1 MRNQTGKKEWCRL
14 PVTFIVAF
22 AVITAWAVVAC
33 NRGTAGRE
41 ETLPGRTRP
50 LLAHDWPHPRDY
62 QFAPSQFEP
71 PDPAEALV
79 TTDSGVRTYVIAD
92 SSDPI
97 VRITAALPL
106 GRLHERANE
115 AGASELVTRILTRI
129 GPADPQ
135 RPLSLRLDRLGTRF
149 EVEEALDLT
158 RISLEVLAEDWREAL
173 SLMIDILRRSDFKD
187 SFIRSY
193 RTGPGYGFSRR
204 VADKG
209 FRPKVELERILGGY
223 PLAPPEPG
231 LAVTTEGVQALVSRS
246 LRANLAVLGIGG
258 NVPRPEVV
266 AALNDL
272 TRGWEPAIALPETAS
287 FPKLD
292 REPDLVHTVD
302 TPSLEGWIAI
312 GRAVDGVPESERA
325 AVSVLAHILAI
336 RLNIAARAIRGLANK
351 TIFLLPETG
360 SGAGLLH
367 VRTGGRLESVAP
379 LVEYT
384 LDEITRIQEP
394 DDSITEEELERA
406 KGALVLGKWQEALD
420 GARQASETYAVEMA
434 RYGTTDRVLKWPEA
448 VRAVTVEQI
457 KALPSKYLARDQM
470 VTVIVGP
477 IEKIRAARHPRWPV
491 GLERLASSN

>member
-1 MRNQTGKKEWCRL
+1 M
-14 PVTFIVAF
+14 
-22 AVITAWAVVAC
+22 
-33 NRGTAGRE
+33 
-41 ETLPGRTRP
+41 
-50 LLAHDWPHPRDY
+50 
-62 QFAPSQFEP
+62 
-71 PDPAEALV
+71 
-79 TTDSGVRTYVIAD
+79 
-92 SSDPI
+92 
-97 VRITAALPL
+97 
-106 GRLHERANE
+106 
-115 AGASELVTRILTRI
+115 
-129 GPADPQ
+129 
-135 RPLSLRLDRLGTRF
+135 
-149 EVEEALDLT
+149 
-158 RISLEVLAEDWREAL
+158 
-173 SLMIDILRRSDFKD
+173 
-187 SFIRSY
+187 
-193 RTGPGYGFSRR
+193 
-204 VADKG
+204 
-209 FRPKVELERILGGY
+209 
-223 PLAPPEPG
+223 
-231 LAVTTEGVQALVSRS
+231 
-246 LRANLAVLGIGG
+246 
-258 NVPRPEVV
+258 
-266 AALNDL
+266 
-272 TRGWEPAIALPETAS
+272 
-287 FPKLD
+287 
-292 REPDLVHTVD
+292 VHTVD

-336 RLNIAARAIRGLANK
+336 RLNIAAREIRGLANK

-394 DDSITEEELERA
+394 NDSITEEELERA

>member
-1 MRNQTGKKEWCRL
+1 MSNKEWRRL
-14 PVTFIVAF
+14 PVALIVLF
-22 AVITAWAVVAC
+22 AVITAWGSVAC
-33 NRGTAGRE
+33 NGGTAGRE

-62 QFAPSQFEP
+62 QFAPSRFEP

-79 TTDSGVRTYVIAD
+79 TTDSGVRAYVIAE
-92 SSDPI
+92 SSDPL
-97 VRITAALPL
+97 VRITTALPL

-115 AGASELVTRILTRI
+115 AGASELITRILTRI
-129 GPADPQ
+129 GPPEPE
-135 RPLSLRLDRLGTRF
+135 RPLSLRLDRLATRF
-149 EVEEALDLT
+149 EVEEAMDLT
-158 RISLEVLAEDWREAL
+158 RISVEVLAEDWREAL
-173 SLMIDILRRSDFKD
+173 SLMIDVLRRSEFKD

-246 LRANLAVLGIGG
+246 LRANLVVLGIGG

-272 TRGWEPAIALPETAS
+272 TMGWEPAKGLPETAS
-287 FPKLD
+287 LPQLD
-292 REPDLVHTVD
+292 KEPELVHTVD
-302 TPSLEGWIAI
+302 APSLEGWIAV
-312 GRAVDGVPESERA
+312 GCAFDGVPESERA
-325 AVSVLAHILAI
+325 AVSVLAHIFGI
-336 RLNIAARAIRGLANK
+336 RLNIAAREIRGLANK
-351 TIFLLPETG
+351 TVFLLPETG
-360 SGAGLLH
+360 SGAGLAH

-379 LVEYT
+379 LVKYT
-384 LDEITRIQEP
+384 LDEIDRIQEP
-394 DDSITEEELERA
+394 EDAITEEELGRA
-406 KGALVLGKWQEALD
+406 KGALVLGKWQAALD
-420 GARQASETYAVEMA
+420 GARQASETYAVETA
-434 RYGTTDRVLKWPEA
+434 RYGTTDRVLEWPEA
-448 VRAVTVEQI
+448 VRAVTLEQI
-457 KALPSKYLARDQM
+457 RALPGKYLARDQM

-491 GLERLASSN
+491 DLETLASSK